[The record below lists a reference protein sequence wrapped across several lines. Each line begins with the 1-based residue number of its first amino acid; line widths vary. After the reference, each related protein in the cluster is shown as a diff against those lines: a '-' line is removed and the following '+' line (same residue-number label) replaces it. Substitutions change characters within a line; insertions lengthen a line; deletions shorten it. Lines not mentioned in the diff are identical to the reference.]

1 MLVMLMLLLAA
12 SGSAAFADEQD
23 RPQKQDPTN
32 AEPKTTQEEKAKDAK
47 PQPKEEPA
55 ITVSLRDGVH
65 FKSSDGNLDATLGG
79 YVGIH
84 YRVVAHRPQDN
95 VRSSP
100 DSWFIRQARPE
111 FSGTVYKDFDFRL
124 QLDFPSGNGNAVTG
138 TLQDAY
144 VGWRRYPELSFRIGQ
159 FKEPFGQEQTTPD
172 RYLDFDERSL
182 GDRFVPARDIG
193 AMVYGRLFDGIFGY
207 EAGYFNGNGRGVVDS
222 NKGKEVAGRV
232 RVMPFAAAGD
242 GFVLRNLRLGVAATA
257 GTVQKSSSNGLDSTS
272 PALGILY
279 LDATAGTLD
288 GARKR
293 LGGELSWNAGPF
305 GLRAEVWRRVDG
317 IDNGAFDNE
326 RLSTTAWNAS
336 ASWLIT
342 GERKPL
348 EARVAPDA
356 PLDPSA
362 GAWGAVELA
371 VRVDRVRIGNE
382 VFGTG
387 VAVAAGNSNA
397 ATDYTLGVNWYLT
410 RHLRIS
416 PNVFWEVYE
425 DPIAFSTGRSDRH
438 FFGGILR
445 FQLEF

>member
-1 MLVMLMLLLAA
+1 MSATFMIEAMVVLALA
-12 SGSAAFADEQD
+12 IPGLTAFAQD
-23 RPQKQDPTN
+23 KSEKQDP
-32 AEPKTTQEEKAKDAK
+32 AKTEAKEAK
-47 PQPKEEPA
+47 PQVPAEPL
-55 ITVSLRDGVH
+55 ITATLKDGIH
-65 FKSSDGNLDATLGG
+65 FKSSDGNFDATLGG
-79 YVGIH
+79 YIGIH
-84 YRVVAHRPQDN
+84 YRVVAHRPEDN

-193 AMVYGRLFDGIFGY
+193 AMVYGKLFDGILGY

-232 RVMPFAAAGD
+232 RVIPFAAAED
-242 GFVLRNLRLGVAATA
+242 GFVLRNLRLGVAGTA
-257 GTVQKSSSNGLDSTS
+257 GTVQKSSTNAFDSTS
-272 PALGILY
+272 PDLAILY

-288 GARKR
+288 GPRKR
-293 LGGELSWNAGPF
+293 LGGEVSWNAGPF
-305 GLRAEVWRRVDG
+305 GLRGEVWRRVDR
-317 IDNGAFDNE
+317 IDNGAFDHE
-326 RLSTTAWNAS
+326 RLATTAWNAS

-348 EARVAPDA
+348 EARMVPDA
-356 PLDPSA
+356 PLDPPT
-362 GAWGAVELA
+362 GAWGALEVA
-371 VRVDRVRIGNE
+371 FRVDRVRIGTA
-382 VFGTG
+382 VFQTG
-387 VAVAAGNSNA
+387 VAAAAGNSNA
-397 ATDYTLGVNWYLT
+397 ATDYTLGLNWYLT

-416 PNVFWEVYE
+416 PNVVWEIFD
-425 DPIAFSTGRSDRH
+425 DPILFSTGRSDRH

-445 FQLEF
+445 FQVEF